1 MNEGFIGMVM
11 GVGFFESGLRA
22 QEMLKTRGVASGH
35 CQGV

>member
-1 MNEGFIGMVM
+1 MQGFIGMVM
-11 GVGFFESGLRA
+11 GVGFFESGNLRA